1 MYFVLFGSGIKLI
14 LATSEMKNSCLS
26 LLLLGASAVFAQG
39 SSVVIT
45 PVSVTTS
52 TTGDLWPVSNL
63 IQGPGVGI
71 QNDEP
76 FDKISGG
83 AAGNWVTGAP
93 GGFPSDFIAVA
104 GAPVLTFDMGADTVM
119 TQVHTWGYSTSNANG
134 ARDFSLRFATEA
146 DGLGGFGTSIAANP
160 SFSMSINDTQM
171 QTNGFD
177 RVNARYVEMTITSTH
192 ISGGGVGGPDGPAGG
207 DRVGLGEV
215 AFGIPEPSTSMLG
228 LVALTGLVLRRRRG

>member
-1 MYFVLFGSGIKLI
+1 MQPSR
-14 LATSEMKNSCLS
+14 SMKNSVLS
-26 LLLLGASAVFAQG
+26 LVLLAASVAFVEG
-39 SSVVIT
+39 STVVIT

-71 QNDEP
+71 QNEDP

-83 AAGNWVTGAP
+83 SAGNWVTGAP
-93 GGFPSDFIAVA
+93 GGFPSDFIEVA
-104 GAPVLTFDMGADTVM
+104 GAPVLTFDLGADTAIS
-119 TQVHTWGYSTSNANG
+119 QVHTWGYSVSNANG
-134 ARDFSLRFATEA
+134 AKDFSLRFATDA

-171 QTNGFD
+171 QTNDFE
-177 RVNARYVEMTITSTH
+177 RVSARYVEMTINSTH
-192 ISGGGVGGPDGPAGG
+192 ISGGGAGGPDGPAGG

-215 AFGIPEPSTSMLG
+215 AFGIPEPSTSVLG
-228 LVALTGLVLRRRRG
+228 LVALTGLVLRRRRC